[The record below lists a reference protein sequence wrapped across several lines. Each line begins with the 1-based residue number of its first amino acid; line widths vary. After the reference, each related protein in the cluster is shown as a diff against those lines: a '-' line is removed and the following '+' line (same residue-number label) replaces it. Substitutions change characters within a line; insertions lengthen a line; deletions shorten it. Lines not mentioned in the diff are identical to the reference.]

1 MSSPIKKA
9 VTGAA
14 GTAGGRKLD
23 AQFAE
28 NCGADARQSR
38 HWPADETRAR
48 AAVGKQ
54 TLGSL
59 VNGLRLLRRPAPTGR
74 KSGTVGAANKG
85 VVVEIPD
92 CCLPSG
98 GRVKQE
104 VWFPIAVEISRAN
117 QLIAAGNIWSQPH
130 AAHTGSR

>member
-1 MSSPIKKA
+1 MSSPLKKA

-14 GTAGGRKLD
+14 GTASGRKLD

-74 KSGTVGAANKG
+74 KSGAVGAANKG
-85 VVVEIPD
+85 AVVEIPD
-92 CCLPSG
+92 RGLTRAG
-98 GRVKQE
+98 VLKHIVRV
-104 VWFPIAVEISRAN
+104 A
-117 QLIAAGNIWSQPH
+117 
-130 AAHTGSR
+130 